1 MGAAGPPGGAPQGG
15 VRASIRLPRRGPGVC
30 RAAPRPR
37 LDPQRADCPQPLAGQ
52 SVGPARDPPDP
63 LSPLLRDIFED
74 DAELSGMSRDAWML
88 SAF

>member
-1 MGAAGPPGGAPQGG
+1 MM
-15 VRASIRLPRRGPGVC
+15 S
-30 RAAPRPR
+30 
-37 LDPQRADCPQPLAGQ
+37 QRADCTQPLAGQ